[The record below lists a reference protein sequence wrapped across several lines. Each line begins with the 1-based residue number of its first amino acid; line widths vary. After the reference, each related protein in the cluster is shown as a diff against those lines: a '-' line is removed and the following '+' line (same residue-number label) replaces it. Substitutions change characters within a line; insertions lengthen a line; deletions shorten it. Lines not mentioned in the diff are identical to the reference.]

1 MSNALAIASV
11 SFVIVDLLNN
21 GLIDRNISSSIG
33 DVIVSALPPDRVDAL
48 QQNGKSQLNLFL
60 YNITQNQ
67 AWRNVDYPSF
77 DSNGD
82 RIKNPPLALDLH
94 YLLTAYGAEQ
104 YHAEILL
111 GYGMQLLHETPV
123 LPRGAI
129 QQSLSGPTQ
138 VNEGTSGLPV
148 AMLNLFTSGLAT
160 QVEQIKI
167 WPQTLTTE
175 EISRLW
181 TAFQAKYRSTA
192 AYQASVVLI
201 QGENSTKAALP
212 VKRRTVTVTPFN
224 KPVISQVLSISNTNP
239 PIQGDQPILPGYSL
253 VLQGSE
259 LKGGDGT
266 VVIIGN
272 DEVIPAAGN
281 LTSSSIVAQIPS
293 DLQAGTQTVQVVQ
306 PLAIGTPPV
315 DHDGFSSD
323 PVTFVLRPVIQNI
336 SLGTGVSTVDGL
348 PVNLMNLTLDPP
360 VGATQTV
367 VLLLNQIIAPV
378 SPPSIPP
385 PVPLAYSFQCEPPY
399 VLASPPAL
407 EPPPSP
413 NVAIPYTGVVPGNY
427 LVRVQVDGA
436 ESVLTQDSSGS
447 FNGPQV
453 TL

>member
-21 GLIDRNISSSIG
+21 GLIDRDISSSIG
-33 DVIVSALPPDRVDAL
+33 DVLVSALPPDKVDAM
-48 QQNGKSQLNLFL
+48 QQHGKSQLNLFL
-60 YNITQNQ
+60 YNITQNS
-67 AWRNVDYPSF
+67 AWRNIDYPSF

-104 YHAEILL
+104 YHSEILL

-123 LPRGAI
+123 LPRSAI

-138 VNEGTSGLPV
+138 VQEGASGLPV
-148 AMLNLFTSGLAT
+148 ALLNLFTSGLAT

-201 QGENSTKAALP
+201 QGENTTKSALP
-212 VKRRTVTVTPFN
+212 VKRRTVTVVPYN

-259 LKGGDGT
+259 LMGIDGT
-266 VVIIGN
+266 IVQIGDDQVAPN
-272 DEVIPAAGN
+272 AAN
-281 LTSSSIVAQIPS
+281 ATPSSLVAPIPS
-293 DLQAGTQTVQVVQ
+293 DLLAGTQTVQVIQ
-306 PLAIGTPPV
+306 PLAFGAPPT

-323 PVTFVLRPVIQNI
+323 PVTFVLRPVIQQI
-336 SLGTGVSTVDGL
+336 TLGTGTSTIDGTPVSL
-348 PVNLMNLTLDPP
+348 INLTLDPP

-367 VLLLNQIIAPV
+367 VLLLNQLV
-378 SPPSIPP
+378 PPLSPP
-385 PVPLAYSFQCEPPY
+385 PVPLSYTFQAEPPY
-399 VLASPPAL
+399 ALASPPAI
-407 EPPPSP
+407 EPPPSA
-413 NVAIPYTGVVPGNY
+413 NVSIPYSGVAPGNY

-436 ESVLTQDSSGS
+436 ESVLTQDASG
-447 FNGPQV
+447 NYTDPQV